1 MEEVSADDKARDAK
15 RADEMARRNY
25 CRTFGHGYVLTQDL
39 TAVVCDNRCGMV
51 ALTGRAG
58 VDLVQKMWPG
68 LFVMEVGAED
78 ALTRLR
84 TAFPDFAII
93 PKTQVP
99 AKPTLFVPP
108 NASGR

>member
-58 VDLVQKMWPG
+58 VDLVRKMWPEFQVFDD
-68 LFVMEVGAED
+68 LSLEAMRA
-78 ALTRLR
+78 
-84 TAFPDFAII
+84 AFPDWAII